1 MKKTGIL
8 MALMLLFSV
17 GVSAQKHDVN
27 GRTNIENGEIFV
39 KTQSVAVG
47 DSAEV
52 DCKPNQG
59 YGLSKGLFYAVKNA
73 NGEYSNGFLAK
84 NTSTY
89 PEDRANSTQSFKF
102 EMPNADV
109 EVWAEFIPLRT
120 MIVHKAVK
128 KGGKLVPLYGYTN
141 TDTVVRN
148 IPFKPIKL
156 LIRPDE
162 GYELVDIELVNLERS
177 YYEKDEDTL
186 IVTMPNETDVIHLT
200 PVFGKVNYNV
210 NLPKKLENIQ
220 VTLSPQKPKARQE
233 VTVTM
238 ESKNGYIP
246 ANVSFPGSSKWWRVG
261 KPELLKNGGWKVVY
275 RFKVDFQDV
284 DVAVTPQQVHTFS
297 VIDSVNSGRV
307 QTFIP
312 EIIPDFPGVASKGQK
327 VPVLFKM
334 PANYSIS
341 YTDTG
346 QPSAKA
352 VYHNALENSFADEGM
367 SGWTES
373 EYVDKDSVGLPFR
386 VFTDS
391 VENKYW
397 RASAKNIMSQSV
409 SLSGRSFSE
418 DAIKDGKLRVAAI
431 ASINPCHSRIASAS
445 IVATGSG
452 IHDSLVVANCNYSN
466 EEGWQTAFIT
476 GEVNEKASAIK
487 FVINAKADDT
497 NKTSSY
503 TGPMFDDLCLL
514 LPNEGASIR
523 DEDVLIFTMGD
534 DSVTIKYTPLAH
546 QDTVLVNQQEHATV
560 TLINTTT
567 GEQGDTIKA
576 IKDEVIVVKGTY
588 DEGYA
593 IYSMKRVSRNKD
605 TGTSGSGSSS
615 SSDDDDDD
623 EETEYS
629 ENAHELNEVNW
640 RRARRAAEAAEGQ
653 DLQLDS
659 INVAARTV
667 YYHYIKRN
675 ENEDIII
682 TPEVDI
688 KKVKIVNNMGGL
700 ITVNDTLAKTGDKV
714 LVTVTTDAGCKY
726 RHIKTIP
733 ADVLTIKAEKVDAT
747 TGAGTYSFTM
757 PSSHL
762 TLIPEFTVPIS
773 TAQDLVKIHRKYGEF
788 LLTKDL
794 DLGTKWDSTIY
805 VYGDFNGNGHRITY
819 GGKNSLFENVYSG
832 GSVRHLNVNAN
843 VRGKGMYIGGIAAI
857 NDGIIEDCVVSGKV
871 RNRMKYS
878 TAAGVAGKNERDG
891 EGGIISHC
899 HVLCDVIEAPTSCGI
914 ASQLE
919 GAIIRDNVFNGRF
932 ANLDGHSY
940 MISNDDVK
948 STIEGNYYISN
959 DGNSRAKVVSGVT
972 VGDPVKLVEAAKGMT
987 NDYPVYAA
995 SIREKYSNGY
1005 AITLETSSTVLKN
1018 SLSAEIAAAG
1028 VVVNASVRVDGNNHL
1043 ESITISASDGSN
1055 PQNCPFTDNMDN
1067 VYYFSF
1073 VMPAHDVK
1081 ISFTTKA
1088 GQFIYTA
1095 KQFVDIN
1102 QVDGLFFL
1110 ARDIDLYHWEER
1122 MIGLSGKF
1130 YGNGH
1135 TIRYHGEGICY
1146 GLFHTIKQ
1154 GALLEGLRVAGFVQ
1168 TNEDC
1173 GGITLNNYGTIRD
1186 CHFSGRIK
1194 KLTKKSFKKENKAN
1208 DHIAAIACVVAKT
1221 NAYIDHCSATGELKC
1236 ESNQDVIDNNPLC
1249 CNQNNVQSTGKMTN
1263 SHWVNPTKNTD
1274 YKTLLGYANAASND
1288 YPVYAQGII
1297 DQINP
1302 CIVIG
1307 SKTIRVD
1314 NGKTLDELTIID
1326 GEPFSCTAD
1335 VKVNKIIYK
1344 RRAMNDLEPWVLPF
1358 GFNRIAGSGTF
1369 EYHKTLQEK
1378 KLPDILAGKTLTLK
1392 GTPSTLA
1399 YKANEPWLVKCNS
1412 AEYVLTND
1420 KGPITIM
1427 ATNNNRISRNASVLD
1442 RAGFYVTY
1450 DSIPAST
1457 TESVLMYAWDE
1468 AKQETVLSGD
1478 PAPFA
1483 IQPFRFYLQF
1493 YNNSYKNFVKYGQT
1507 RWGSKSSSKSKAPQ
1521 RHLASVMADGWQPVI
1536 LDPRQRQSVTAR
1548 MLDYYD
1554 VAYLTD
1560 IDSDVVDEDEDSP
1573 LSVVSLV
1580 YQKVESRMELPS
1592 AIPLLVR
1599 AKRADAEPLVNA
1611 QMGAEIDT
1619 LYTMSLIQ
1627 MLLEN
1632 EGYDVAD
1639 FPVFNMPHYWC
1650 ASFGNRLDVWPL
1662 PSSEKY
1668 GDLADYGCMLFDDN
1682 YFDQSFTY
1690 AAANDNR
1697 TTAPMSYC
1705 ITVLNDDTY
1714 ELLPLMGNRVTV
1726 EFLEAEETTGISLT
1740 PSPSPKGE
1748 GSGYTYNLNGQR
1760 VDAGYKGIIIQNGR
1774 KVYKR

>member
-27 GRTNIENGEIFV
+27 GRTNIENGVIFV

-52 DCKPNQG
+52 DCKPKQG

-73 NGEYSNGFLAK
+73 NGEYSNGFKAK
-84 NTSTY
+84 NTSKY
-89 PEDRANSTQSFKF
+89 PEDRANQTQSFKF

-109 EVWAEFIPLRT
+109 EVWAEFISLRT
-120 MIVHKAVK
+120 MIVHKAVAS
-128 KGGKLVPLYGYTN
+128 GGKLVPLYGYTN

-177 YYEKDEDTL
+177 YCEKSKDTL

-233 VTVTM
+233 VTATM
-238 ESKNGYIP
+238 VSNNGYIP
-246 ANVSFPGSSKWWRVG
+246 VNVSFPGSSKWWRVG

-297 VIDSVNSGRV
+297 VIDSVKSGRV

-312 EIIPDFPGVASKGQK
+312 EIIPDFPGVASKGQQ

-373 EYVDKDSVGLPFR
+373 EYVDEDKVGLPFR
-386 VFTDS
+386 VYTDS

-418 DAIKDGKLRVAAI
+418 NAIKDGKLRVAAI

-452 IHDSLVVANCNYSN
+452 IHDSLVVANLNYSN

-546 QDTVLVNQQEHATV
+546 QDTLMVNQQEHATV

-615 SSDDDDDD
+615 SSSSDDDDD
-623 EETEYS
+623 EES
-629 ENAHELNEVNW
+629 ETSEASEMTDMNW
-640 RRARRAAEAAEGQ
+640 RRARRAAEATEGH

-659 INVAARTV
+659 INEAARTV
-667 YYHYIKRN
+667 YYHYVKMN
-675 ENEDIII
+675 DNEDIIF

-688 KKVKIVNNMGGL
+688 KKIKIANNIGGL

-714 LVTVTTDAGCKY
+714 LVTVTAEAGCKY

-733 ADVLTIKAEKVDAT
+733 ADVVTIKAEKVDAT

-757 PSSHL
+757 PTSHI
-762 TLIPEFTVPIS
+762 TLIPEFIIPIS
-773 TAQDLVKIHRKYGEF
+773 TAKDFAKIHRQYGEF
-788 LLTKDL
+788 ILTKDL
-794 DLGTKWDSTIY
+794 DLGAKWNSAIY

-832 GSVRHLNVNAN
+832 GSVRHLSVTAN
-843 VRGKGMYIGGIAAI
+843 VKGKDKHIGGIAAI
-857 NDGIIEDCVVSGKV
+857 NGGIIEDCVVSGKV
-871 RNRMKYS
+871 RNRMMYS
-878 TAAGVAGKNERDG
+878 VAAGVAGKNERDG

-914 ASQLE
+914 ANQLE

-940 MISNDDVK
+940 MICNDDVK
-948 STIEGNYYISN
+948 STVEGNYYISN
-959 DGNSRAKVVSGVT
+959 DGNSRAKIVSGVT

-1005 AITLETSSTVLKN
+1005 AISLETSSTVLKN

-1028 VVVNASVRVDGNNHL
+1028 VVVNASVKVDGNNHL
-1043 ESITISASDGSN
+1043 ESIIISAPDGSDA
-1055 PQNCPFTDNMDN
+1055 QNCPFTDNMDN

-1073 VMPAHDVK
+1073 VMPAHDVTIK
-1081 ISFTTKA
+1081 FVTKS

-1095 KQFVDIN
+1095 QQFVDIN
-1102 QVDGLFFL
+1102 QVEGLFFL

-1122 MIGLSGKF
+1122 MVGLNGKF

-1154 GALLEGLRVAGFVQ
+1154 GALLEGLRVVGFVE

-1173 GGITLNNYGTIRD
+1173 GGITLYNNGTIRN

-1194 KLTKKSFKKENKAN
+1194 KLTRKSIKSNNKAN

-1236 ESNQDVIDNNPLC
+1236 ESNQELIDNNPLC

-1274 YKTLLGYANAASND
+1274 YKILLGYANAASND

-1307 SKTIRVD
+1307 SKTIRVE

-1378 KLPDILAGKTLTLK
+1378 KLPDILAGNTLTLE

-1457 TESVLMYAWDE
+1457 SENVLMYAWDE
-1468 AKQETVLSGD
+1468 TQQKTVLSGD
-1478 PAPFA
+1478 PAPLA

-1493 YNNSYKNFVKYGQT
+1493 YNNSFKKFVKYGQT
-1507 RWGSKSSSKSKAPQ
+1507 RWGSKSSSKRSAPQ
-1521 RHLASVMADGWQPVI
+1521 RRLASVMADGWQPVI
-1536 LDPRQRQSVTAR
+1536 LDPRQPQSVTAR

-1580 YQKVESRMELPS
+1580 YQKVDSRMELPS

-1619 LYTMSLIQ
+1619 LYTLSLIQ
-1627 MLLEN
+1627 MLLED
-1632 EGYDVAD
+1632 EGYDVSD

-1774 KVYKR
+1774 KMYKR

>member
-1 MKKTGIL
+1 MT
-8 MALMLLFSV
+8 LMLLFSV
-17 GVSAQKHDVN
+17 SVWAQHDVKVR
-27 GRTNIENGEIFV
+27 GSIENGRV
-39 KTQSVAVG
+39 TVQTQSVAAG
-47 DSAEV
+47 GTALV
-52 DCKPNQG
+52 DAKPNPG
-59 YGLSKGLFYAVKNA
+59 YGLSKGVYFAAKNA
-73 NGEYSNGFLAK
+73 NGEYSGANMAE
-84 NTSTY
+84 NTSKY
-89 PEDRANSTQSFKF
+89 PDDRANQTQSFKF
-102 EMPNADV
+102 TMPNADV
-109 EVWAEFIPLRT
+109 EVWAEFIPLRS
-120 MIVHKAVK
+120 MVIHKAVAG
-128 KGGKLVPLYGYTN
+128 GGKLIPLYGFNTDPN
-141 TDTVVRN
+141 TDTVVWN
-148 IPFKPIKL
+148 IPLKPIKL
-156 LIRPDE
+156 EVKPNA
-162 GYELVDIELVNLERS
+162 GYELVDVLLENIDPRYCQKTNTLV
-177 YYEKDEDTL
+177 T
-186 IVTMPNETDVIHLT
+186 VTMPNVNEVVHIT
-200 PVFGKVNYNV
+200 PVFGKVNYSVILPN
-210 NLPKKLENIQ
+210 NLEHVKM
-220 VTLSPQKPKARQE
+220 TLSTTTPKAREE
-233 VTVTM
+233 VTVTV
-238 ESKNGYIP
+238 ESEKGYIP
-246 ANVSFPGSSKWWRVG
+246 ANVSFAGSKSWWRVG
-261 KPELLKNGGWKVVY
+261 KPELQKDGGWKVVY
-275 RFKVDFQDV
+275 CFKVDLQDV
-284 DVAVTPQQVHTFS
+284 TVKVEPQKVYTFS
-297 VIDSVNSGRV
+297 VDDAVNSSRV
-307 QTFIP
+307 QTYIP
-312 EIIPDFPGVASKGQK
+312 EVIPDFPGVANKGQQ

-334 PANYSIS
+334 PANYSVSYS
-341 YTDTG
+341 YTG
-346 QPSAKA
+346 NPSAKA
-352 VYHNALENSFADEGM
+352 VYHNALENSFADDGM

-373 EYVDKDSVGLPFR
+373 EYVDNDEAGLPFR
-386 VFTDS
+386 IFTDS

-397 RASAKNIMSQSV
+397 RASAKNRMSQSV

-418 DAIKDGKLRVAAI
+418 DAVKDGKLRVAAI

-452 IHDSLVVANCNYSN
+452 IHDSLVVANLNYSN

-476 GEVNEKASAIK
+476 GEVNARASAIK

-497 NKTSSY
+497 NKTRSY

-514 LPNEGASIR
+514 LPNEGSSIR

-534 DSVTIKYTPLAH
+534 NDVTINYTPLAH
-546 QDTVLVNQQEHATV
+546 QDTVMVNQQEHATV
-560 TLINTTT
+560 TLINVTT
-567 GEQGDTIKA
+567 GEQGDTVKA

-593 IYSMKRVSRNKD
+593 IYNMKRVSRNKA
-605 TGTSGSGSSS
+605 TGSDNTGS
-615 SSDDDDDD
+615 D
-623 EETEYS
+623 EEEEEEEEEEYS
-629 ENAHELNEVNW
+629 EAPEMTDINGC
-640 RRARRAAEAAEGQ
+640 RARRAAEEAEGQ

-659 INVAARTV
+659 IDVAARTV
-667 YYHYIKRN
+667 YYHYTKRN
-675 ENEDIII
+675 DNEDIII
-682 TPEVDI
+682 TPEVDV
-688 KKVKIVNNMGGL
+688 KKVKLFNNMGGQ
-700 ITVNDTLAKTGDKV
+700 IAVNDILAKTGDKV

-733 ADVLTIKAEKVDAT
+733 ANVVTIKAEQVDAT
-747 TGAGTYSFTM
+747 TGTGTYSFTM
-757 PSSHL
+757 PSTHIS
-762 TLIPEFTVPIS
+762 LIPEFIVPVS
-773 TAQDLVKIHRKYGEF
+773 SADQLVKIHKQYGEF
-788 LLTKDL
+788 VLTKDL
-794 DLGTKWDSTIY
+794 DLGAKWDSIIY

-819 GGKNSLFENVYSG
+819 GGKNSLFESVNSNA
-832 GSVRHLNVNAN
+832 SVRHLSVNAN
-843 VRGKGMYIGGIAAI
+843 VRGKDRYIGGIAAI

-871 RNRMKYS
+871 RNRMKSS

-914 ASQLE
+914 ASQLD
-919 GAIIRDNVFNGRF
+919 GAILRDNVFNGRF

-940 MISNDDVK
+940 MICNDDVQ
-948 STIEGNYYISN
+948 STVEGNYYISN

-1043 ESITISASDGSN
+1043 ESITISAPDGSDA
-1055 PQNCPFTDNMDN
+1055 QNCPFTDNMDN

-1073 VMPAHDVK
+1073 VMPAHDV
-1081 ISFTTKA
+1081 IIRFTTKE

-1095 KQFVDIN
+1095 KQFADIN
-1102 QVDGLFFL
+1102 QVKGTYFL

-1122 MIGLSGKF
+1122 MVGLDGKF

-1154 GALLEGLRVAGFVQ
+1154 GALLEGLRVVGFVE

-1173 GGITLNNYGTIRD
+1173 GGIALYNNGTIRN

-1194 KLTKKSFKKENKAN
+1194 KLTKKKSKVT

-1221 NAYIDHCSATGELKC
+1221 DAYIDHCSATGELKC
-1236 ESNQDVIDNNPLC
+1236 ESNQDVIDKNPLC
-1249 CNQNNVQSTGKMTN
+1249 NVQSTGKITN

-1274 YKTLLGYANAASND
+1274 YQTLLGYANAARQD
-1288 YPVYAQGII
+1288 YPVYALGIT

-1302 CIVIG
+1302 RIIVG
-1307 SKTIRVD
+1307 RDTIRVE
-1314 NGKTLDELTIID
+1314 NGKTLSELTLID

-1344 RRAMNDLEPWVLPF
+1344 RQAMDKLEPWVLPF

-1378 KLPDILAGKTLTLK
+1378 KLPDILDGKMLTLN

-1399 YKANEPWLVKCNS
+1399 YKANEPWLVKGS
-1412 AEYVLTND
+1412 SDEYVMTNAN
-1420 KGPITIM
+1420 GPITIM
-1427 ATNNNRISRNASVLD
+1427 ATNNNRISRNASVMD
-1442 RAGFYVTY
+1442 RAGFYATY

-1457 TESVLMYAWDE
+1457 AEDVLMYAWDE
-1468 AKQETVLSGD
+1468 TQQQTVLSGD
-1478 PAPFA
+1478 PASFA

-1493 YNNSYKNFVKYGQT
+1493 YNKSYKKFVKYGQT
-1507 RWGSKSSSKSKAPQ
+1507 RWASNSSSKSSAPQ
-1521 RHLASVMADGWQPVI
+1521 RRLASVMEDGWQPVI
-1536 LDPRQRQSVTAR
+1536 LDPRQPQSVTAR

-1560 IDSDVVDEDEDSP
+1560 ISSDVVGEDDDEP

-1592 AIPLLVR
+1592 ALPLLVR

-1705 ITVLNDDTY
+1705 ITVLDDDSY

-1726 EFLEAEETTGISLT
+1726 EFIESAETTGISLT
-1740 PSPSPKGE
+1740 PSPSPTGE

-1774 KVYKR
+1774 KMYKR

>member
-17 GVSAQKHDVN
+17 GVSAQQHDVN

-39 KTQSVAVG
+39 KTQYVAVG

-73 NGEYSNGFLAK
+73 NGEYSDVFLAK

-89 PEDRANSTQSFKF
+89 PEDRANQTQSFKF

-120 MIVHKAVK
+120 MIVHKAVAS
-128 KGGKLVPLYGYTN
+128 GGKLVPLYGYTN

-156 LIRPDE
+156 LIKPDE

-177 YYEKDEDTL
+177 YCEKHKDTL

-200 PVFGKVNYNV
+200 PVFGKINYTV
-210 NLPKKLENIQ
+210 TLPKDLKNIAI
-220 VTLSPQKPKARQE
+220 TLSPTAPKARQE

-238 ESKNGYIP
+238 ESKKGYIP

-261 KPELLKNGGWKVVY
+261 KPELKSDGGWKVVY

-334 PANYSIS
+334 PANYSVS
-341 YTDTG
+341 YAYTG
-346 QPSAKA
+346 NPSAKA
-352 VYHNALENSFADEGM
+352 VYHNALQNSFADEGM

-373 EYVDKDSVGLPFR
+373 EYVDNDEAGLPVR

-391 VENKYW
+391 VGNKYW
-397 RASAKNIMSQSV
+397 RASAKNRMSQSV
-409 SLSGRSFSE
+409 TLNGSSFSP
-418 DAIKDGKLRVAAI
+418 DAIKDGKLHIAAI

-452 IHDSLVVANCNYSN
+452 IHDSIVVADLNYSQ
-466 EEGWQTAFIT
+466 EEEWQTVFIT
-476 GEVNEKASAIK
+476 GDINVNASTVK
-487 FVINAKADDT
+487 FIVNAKADDV
-497 NKTSSY
+497 NKTRSY

-514 LPNEGASIR
+514 LPNEGSSIR

-534 DSVTIKYTPLAH
+534 NDVTIDYTPLAH
-546 QDTVLVNQQEHATV
+546 QDTVLVNQREHATV

-567 GEQGDTIKA
+567 GEQGETVKA

-593 IYSMKRVSRNKD
+593 IYNMKSVRRNKD
-605 TGTSGSGSSS
+605 TGSGDSGSSAA
-615 SSDDDDDD
+615 
-623 EETEYS
+623 EEEEEEEEEYS
-629 ENAHELNEVNW
+629 EARELNDVSWHRAQRAGEVT
-640 RRARRAAEAAEGQ
+640 EGV

-667 YYHYIKRN
+667 YYHYIKRTDN
-675 ENEDIII
+675 QDIII

-688 KKVKIVNNMGGL
+688 KKVKIVDSYGGL

-714 LVTVTTDAGCKY
+714 FITVTPDAGCKY
-726 RHIKTIP
+726 RLIKTIP
-733 ADVLTIKAEKVDAT
+733 ADVVTIKAESVDAT

-757 PSSHL
+757 PSSHIS
-762 TLIPEFTVPIS
+762 LIPEFTVPIS

-794 DLGTKWDSTIY
+794 DLGTKWDSIIY

-819 GGKNSLFENVYSG
+819 GGKVSLFENVYSG

-843 VRGKGMYIGGIAAI
+843 VRGKNTYIGGIAAI

-914 ASQLE
+914 ASQFE

-948 STIEGNYYISN
+948 STIEGNYYIST
-959 DGNSRAKVVSGVT
+959 DGNSRAKIVSGVT

-1005 AITLETSSTVLKN
+1005 AISLETSSTVLKN

-1028 VVVNASVRVDGNNHL
+1028 VVVNASVKVDGNNHL
-1043 ESITISASDGSN
+1043 ESIIISAPDGSDA
-1055 PQNCPFTDNMDN
+1055 QNCPFTDNMDN

-1073 VMPAHDVK
+1073 VMPAHDVTIK
-1081 ISFTTKA
+1081 FVTKS

-1095 KQFVDIN
+1095 QQFVDIN
-1102 QVDGLFFL
+1102 QVEGLFFL

-1122 MIGLSGKF
+1122 MVGLNGKF

-1154 GALLEGLRVAGFVQ
+1154 GALLEGLRVVGFVE

-1173 GGITLNNYGTIRD
+1173 GGITLYNNGTIRN

-1194 KLTKKSFKKENKAN
+1194 KLTRKSIKSNNKAN

-1236 ESNQDVIDNNPLC
+1236 ESNQELIDNNPLC

-1307 SKTIRVD
+1307 SKTIRVE

-1378 KLPDILAGKTLTLK
+1378 KLPDILAGKTLTLE

-1442 RAGFYVTY
+1442 RAGFYATY

-1457 TESVLMYAWDE
+1457 SENVLMYAWDE
-1468 AKQETVLSGD
+1468 TQQKTVLSGD
-1478 PAPFA
+1478 PAPLA

-1493 YNNSYKNFVKYGQT
+1493 YNNSFKTFVKYGQT
-1507 RWGSKSSSKSKAPQ
+1507 RWGRKSSSKSSAPQ
-1521 RHLASVMADGWQPVI
+1521 RRLASVMADGWQPVI
-1536 LDPRQRQSVTAR
+1536 LDPRQPQSVTAR

-1599 AKRADAEPLVNA
+1599 TKRADAEPLVNA

-1619 LYTMSLIQ
+1619 LYTLSLIQ
-1627 MLLEN
+1627 MLLED
-1632 EGYDVAD
+1632 EGYDVSD

-1668 GDLADYGCMLFDDN
+1668 GDLADWGCMLFDDN

-1714 ELLPLMGNRVTV
+1714 ELLPLLGNRVTV

-1774 KVYKR
+1774 KVYKK